1 MNYFLYLVYKLVN
14 QLLLHN
20 KPPIMR
26 LFILLVAIALFSCKQ
41 QSKTAGVELDTAKIQ
56 TEVQAVVMKIREAAL
71 HADSARLYELF
82 ALNDPDFAYMEIT
95 GTYYDVT
102 AFKKMV
108 QDFYGAIKTEI
119 LRKGNEKFYYLNEN
133 NVLWSS
139 SAGITV
145 DYKDGKR
152 EVYEPF
158 GITLLLRKKD
168 NKWKIVFIQESTQA
182 PQVTHQ

>member
-1 MNYFLYLVYKLVN
+1 
-14 QLLLHN
+14 
-20 KPPIMR
+20 MR
-26 LFILLVAIALFSCKQ
+26 LLILLVAVVFFSCQQ
-41 QSKTAGVELDTAKIQ
+41 QSKTATAELDTAKIQ
-56 TEVQAVVMKIREAAL
+56 TEVQAVVTQIREAAL
-71 HADSARLYELF
+71 QADSTRLFELF
-82 ALNDPDFAYMEIT
+82 ALNEPDFAYMEIT
-95 GTYYDVT
+95 GAYYDVT

-108 QDFYGAIKTEI
+108 HDFYGAIKTEI

-182 PQVTHQ
+182 PQVTQQ